1 MFMRVSFFTRL
12 LAILLTLASILLA
25 TTLLWASHT
34 LLKLQQQ
41 DSAYSQLK
49 NSIMV
54 ELADHLESYLVQGNN
69 QYLIKS
75 STLIEQLEAQQLTA
89 LPPELEARLSSQ
101 LISLN
106 TDINGKYR
114 ALGKLSGNET
124 ALLDNALRQMAGSA
138 SSLIN
143 YVQKASRQTSNAL
156 NYYKLASDY
165 YSEVVNLS
173 LSTYQLIN
181 DYQPEVEKSL
191 QQSIKNLNLLAVKIE
206 QLPNLGVMTEVD
218 EFSLFVD
225 EEPED
230 LAAEIKAELVS
241 WPKRYLRDLSS
252 TLSQSKQRD
261 SGTNELREQIS
272 LLSKTVI
279 EAEQILKAQQD
290 TVKRKV
296 FWVFGI
302 AIGGLVIL
310 AFSVYW
316 VQRKQVLQP
325 LRQLRDGFAFLI
337 ESNELKNITVNNP
350 KTEVGE
356 IAEYFNQLIERQRLE
371 GQERANMLNV
381 VSQFMQQ
388 MSEYLHTIGQKSN
401 ASYQQVNHNEEQL
414 FNIQQLGEQVNHI
427 NAQAAENAQSTYEAM
442 QQSVGFAKSMLNASA
457 DTQQR
462 IEQGM
467 HSVQELLSGVQG
479 VSNIITVIRTI
490 AEQTNL
496 LALNA
501 AIESARAGEQGRGFS
516 VVADEVRQ
524 LAMQTQGSLKEIND
538 QLALLSENSQ
548 VVYKQINALTEDAQ
562 LQTAN
567 AQELKAN
574 SEGVA
579 NNAQLANK
587 VAINA
592 MELAKQQSDFL
603 QGFTLSMHDMKSQV
617 SESSELVTDIRSQ
630 LELQMISIKEGLG
643 LDNSND

>member
-1 MFMRVSFFTRL
+1 MRVSFFTRL

-25 TTLLWASHT
+25 ATLLWASHT

-54 ELADHLESYLVQGNN
+54 ELADHLESYLVQGNS
-69 QYLIKS
+69 QYLKQS
-75 STLIEQLEAQQLTA
+75 STLIEQLKAQQLTV
-89 LPPELEARLSSQ
+89 LPPELEIRLAAQ
-101 LISLN
+101 LTSLN

-114 ALGKLSGNET
+114 SLGKLSGNET

-143 YVQKASRQTSNAL
+143 YAQKAPMQTSNAL

-181 DYQPEVEKSL
+181 DYQPEVEKNL
-191 QQSIKNLNLLAVKIE
+191 QQSIKTLNLLAINIE

-218 EFSLFVD
+218 EFALFVD

-272 LLSKTVI
+272 LVSKTVI
-279 EAEQILKAQQD
+279 EAEQTLKAQQD
-290 TVKRKV
+290 NVKRQV

-316 VQRKQVLQP
+316 VQRRQVLQP

-356 IAEYFNQLIERQRLE
+356 IAQYFNQLIERQRLE
-371 GQERANMLNV
+371 AQERANMLNV

-388 MSEYLHTIGQKSN
+388 MSEHLHTIGQKSN
-401 ASYQQVNHNEEQL
+401 ASYQQVNHNEEL
-414 FNIQQLGEQVNHI
+414 LLNIQQLGEQVNHI

-442 QQSVGFAKSMLNASA
+442 QQSVGFAKSMLNASS

-501 AIESARAGEQGRGFS
+501 AIESARAGEQGRGFA

-562 LQTAN
+562 LQTATD
-567 AQELKAN
+567 QELKAN

-579 NNAQLANK
+579 GNAQQANK
-587 VAINA
+587 VAIDA
-592 MELAKQQSDFL
+592 MELAKQQNELL

-617 SESSELVTDIRSQ
+617 SESSELVADIGSQ
-630 LELQMISIKEGLG
+630 LELQMTSIKEGLG
-643 LDNSND
+643 LDNNSD

>member
-1 MFMRVSFFTRL
+1 M
-12 LAILLTLASILLA
+12 
-25 TTLLWASHT
+25 
-34 LLKLQQQ
+34 
-41 DSAYSQLK
+41 
-49 NSIMV
+49 
-54 ELADHLESYLVQGNN
+54 
-69 QYLIKS
+69 
-75 STLIEQLEAQQLTA
+75 IEQLKAQQLTV
-89 LPPELEARLSSQ
+89 LPPELEIRLAAQ
-101 LISLN
+101 LTSLN

-143 YVQKASRQTSNAL
+143 YAQKAPMQTSNAL

-181 DYQPEVEKSL
+181 DYQPEVEKNL
-191 QQSIKNLNLLAVKIE
+191 QQSIKTLNLLAINIE

-218 EFSLFVD
+218 EFALFVD

-272 LLSKTVI
+272 LVSKTVI
-279 EAEQILKAQQD
+279 EAEQTLKAQQD
-290 TVKRKV
+290 NVKRQV

-316 VQRKQVLQP
+316 VQRIQVLQP

-356 IAEYFNQLIERQRLE
+356 IAQYFNQLIERQRLE
-371 GQERANMLNV
+371 AQERANMLNV

-388 MSEYLHTIGQKSN
+388 MSEHLHTIGQKSN
-401 ASYQQVNHNEEQL
+401 ASYQQVNHNEEL
-414 FNIQQLGEQVNHI
+414 LLNIQQLGEQVNHI

-442 QQSVGFAKSMLNASA
+442 QQSVGFAKSMLNASS

-501 AIESARAGEQGRGFS
+501 AIESARAGEQGRGFA

-579 NNAQLANK
+579 GNAQQANK
-587 VAINA
+587 VAIDA
-592 MELAKQQSDFL
+592 MELAKQQNELL

-617 SESSELVTDIRSQ
+617 SESSELVADIGSQ
-630 LELQMISIKEGLG
+630 LELQMTSIKEGLG
-643 LDNSND
+643 LDNNSD

>member
-1 MFMRVSFFTRL
+1 MRVSFFTRL

-25 TTLLWASHT
+25 ATLLWASHT

-54 ELADHLESYLVQGNN
+54 ELADHLESYLVQGNS
-69 QYLIKS
+69 QYLKQS
-75 STLIEQLEAQQLTA
+75 STLIEQLKAQQLTV
-89 LPPELEARLSSQ
+89 LPPELEIRLAAQ
-101 LISLN
+101 LTSLN

-143 YVQKASRQTSNAL
+143 YAQKAPMQTSNAL

-181 DYQPEVEKSL
+181 DYQPEVEKNL
-191 QQSIKNLNLLAVKIE
+191 QQSIKTLNLLAINIE

-218 EFSLFVD
+218 EFALFLD

-272 LLSKTVI
+272 LVSKTVI
-279 EAEQILKAQQD
+279 EAEQTLKAQQD
-290 TVKRKV
+290 NVKRQV

-316 VQRKQVLQP
+316 VQRRQVLQP

-356 IAEYFNQLIERQRLE
+356 IAQYFNQLIERQRLE
-371 GQERANMLNV
+371 AQERANMLNV

-388 MSEYLHTIGQKSN
+388 MSEHLHTIGQKSN
-401 ASYQQVNHNEEQL
+401 ASYQQVNHNEEL
-414 FNIQQLGEQVNHI
+414 LLNIQQLGEQVNHI

-442 QQSVGFAKSMLNASA
+442 QQSVGFAKSMLNASS

-501 AIESARAGEQGRGFS
+501 AIESARAGEQGRGFA

-548 VVYKQINALTEDAQ
+548 EVYKQINALTEDAQ

-579 NNAQLANK
+579 DNAQQANK
-587 VAINA
+587 VAVDA
-592 MELAKQQSDFL
+592 MELAKQQSEL
-603 QGFTLSMHDMKSQV
+603 LHGFTLSMHDMKSQV
-617 SESSELVTDIRSQ
+617 SESSELVADIGSQ

-643 LDNSND
+643 LGNNSD

>member
-1 MFMRVSFFTRL
+1 MRVSFFTRL

-25 TTLLWASHT
+25 ATLLWASHT

-54 ELADHLESYLVQGNN
+54 ELAEHLESYLVQGNS
-69 QYLIKS
+69 QYLKQS
-75 STLIEQLEAQQLTA
+75 STLIEQLKAQQLTV
-89 LPPELEARLSSQ
+89 LPPELEIRLAAQ
-101 LISLN
+101 LTSLN

-143 YVQKASRQTSNAL
+143 YAQKAPMQTSNAL

-181 DYQPEVEKSL
+181 DYQPEVEKNL
-191 QQSIKNLNLLAVKIE
+191 QQSIKTLNLLAINIE

-218 EFSLFVD
+218 EFALFVD

-252 TLSQSKQRD
+252 TLSQTKQRD

-272 LLSKTVI
+272 LVSKTVI
-279 EAEQILKAQQD
+279 EAEQTLKAQQD
-290 TVKRKV
+290 NVKRQV

-316 VQRKQVLQP
+316 VQRRQVLQP

-356 IAEYFNQLIERQRLE
+356 IAQYFNQLIERQRLE
-371 GQERANMLNV
+371 AQERANMLNV

-388 MSEYLHTIGQKSN
+388 MSEHLHTIGQKSN
-401 ASYQQVNHNEEQL
+401 ASYQQVNHNEEL
-414 FNIQQLGEQVNHI
+414 LLNIQQLGEQVNHI
-427 NAQAAENAQSTYEAM
+427 NAQAAKNAQSTYEAM
-442 QQSVGFAKSMLNASA
+442 QQSVGFAKSMLNASSG
-457 DTQQR
+457 TQQR

-501 AIESARAGEQGRGFS
+501 AIESARAGEQGRGFA

-579 NNAQLANK
+579 GNAQQANK
-587 VAINA
+587 VAIDA
-592 MELAKQQSDFL
+592 MELAKQQNELL

-617 SESSELVTDIRSQ
+617 SESSELVADIGSQ
-630 LELQMISIKEGLG
+630 LELQMTSIKEGLG
-643 LDNSND
+643 LDNNSD

>member
-579 NNAQLANK
+579 NNAQQANK

>member
-1 MFMRVSFFTRL
+1 MRVSFFTRL

-25 TTLLWASHT
+25 ATLLWASHT

-54 ELADHLESYLVQGNN
+54 ELADHLESYLVQGNS
-69 QYLIKS
+69 QYLKQS
-75 STLIEQLEAQQLTA
+75 STLIEQLKAQQLTV
-89 LPPELEARLSSQ
+89 LPPELEIRLAAQ
-101 LISLN
+101 LTSLN

-143 YVQKASRQTSNAL
+143 YAQKAPMQTSNAL

-181 DYQPEVEKSL
+181 DYQPEVEKNL
-191 QQSIKNLNLLAVKIE
+191 QQSIKTLNLLAINIE

-218 EFSLFVD
+218 EFALFVD

-272 LLSKTVI
+272 LVSKTVI
-279 EAEQILKAQQD
+279 EAEQTLKAQQD
-290 TVKRKV
+290 NVKRQV

-316 VQRKQVLQP
+316 VQRRQVLQP

-356 IAEYFNQLIERQRLE
+356 IAQYFNQLIERQRLE
-371 GQERANMLNV
+371 AQERANMLNV

-388 MSEYLHTIGQKSN
+388 MSEHLHTIGQKSN
-401 ASYQQVNHNEEQL
+401 ASYQQVNHNEEL
-414 FNIQQLGEQVNHI
+414 LLNIQQLGEQVNHI

-442 QQSVGFAKSMLNASA
+442 QQSVGFAKSMLNASS

-501 AIESARAGEQGRGFS
+501 AIESARAGEQGRGFA

-567 AQELKAN
+567 AQELQAN

-579 NNAQLANK
+579 GNAQQANK
-587 VAINA
+587 VAIDA
-592 MELAKQQSDFL
+592 MELAKQQNELL

-617 SESSELVTDIRSQ
+617 SESSELVADIGSQ
-630 LELQMISIKEGLG
+630 LELQMTSIKEGLG
-643 LDNSND
+643 LDNNSD

>member
-1 MFMRVSFFTRL
+1 MRVSFFTRL

-25 TTLLWASHT
+25 ATLLWASHT

-54 ELADHLESYLVQGNN
+54 ELADHLESYLVQGNS
-69 QYLIKS
+69 QYLKQS
-75 STLIEQLEAQQLTA
+75 STLIEQLKAQQLTV
-89 LPPELEARLSSQ
+89 LPPELEIRLAAQ
-101 LISLN
+101 LTSLN

-143 YVQKASRQTSNAL
+143 YAQKAPMQTSNAL

-165 YSEVVNLS
+165 YSEVLNLS

-181 DYQPEVEKSL
+181 DYQPEVEKNL
-191 QQSIKNLNLLAVKIE
+191 QQSIKTLNLLAINIE

-218 EFSLFVD
+218 EFALFVD

-272 LLSKTVI
+272 LVSKTVI
-279 EAEQILKAQQD
+279 EAEQTLKAQQD
-290 TVKRKV
+290 NVKRQV

-316 VQRKQVLQP
+316 VQRRQVLQP

-356 IAEYFNQLIERQRLE
+356 IAQYFNQLIERQRLE
-371 GQERANMLNV
+371 AQERANMLNV

-388 MSEYLHTIGQKSN
+388 MSEHLHTIGQKSN
-401 ASYQQVNHNEEQL
+401 ASYQQVNHNEEL
-414 FNIQQLGEQVNHI
+414 LLNIQQLGEQVNHI

-442 QQSVGFAKSMLNASA
+442 QQSVGFAKSMLNASSE
-457 DTQQR
+457 TQQR

-501 AIESARAGEQGRGFS
+501 AIESARAGEQGRGFA

-579 NNAQLANK
+579 GNAQQANQ
-587 VAINA
+587 VAIDA
-592 MELAKQQSDFL
+592 MELAKQQNELL

-617 SESSELVTDIRSQ
+617 SESSELVADIGSQ
-630 LELQMISIKEGLG
+630 LELQMTSIKEGLG
-643 LDNSND
+643 LDNNSD

>member
-12 LAILLTLASILLA
+12 LAILLTLASVLLA
-25 TTLLWASHT
+25 ATLLWASHT
-34 LLKLQQQ
+34 LLKIQQQ
-41 DSAYSQLK
+41 DIAYSQLK
-49 NSIMV
+49 NTIMV
-54 ELADHLESYLVQGNN
+54 DLAGLLEDYLARGNS
-69 QYLIKS
+69 QYLTQS
-75 STLIEQLEAQQLTA
+75 SALIEQLKAQQLTV
-89 LPPELEARLSSQ
+89 LPSELEVRLSTQ
-101 LISLN
+101 LFSLN
-106 TDINGKYR
+106 KDINGKYR

-143 YVQKASRQTSNAL
+143 YVQKASTQSSHAL
-156 NYYKLASDY
+156 SYNKLASDY

-173 LSTYQLIN
+173 LSTYQLLN
-181 DYQPEVEKSL
+181 DYQPEIEKNL
-191 QQSIKNLNLLAVKIE
+191 QQSVKNLNLLAAKIA

-218 EFSLFVD
+218 EFALFVD

-230 LAAEIKAELVS
+230 LAADIKAELVS

-252 TLSQSKQRD
+252 TLSQAKQRN
-261 SGTNELREQIS
+261 SGTNELRKQIS
-272 LLSKTVI
+272 VLSKTVI
-279 EAEQILKAQQD
+279 EAEQTLKAQQD
-290 TVKRKV
+290 TVKQQV

-310 AFSVYW
+310 AFGVYW

-356 IAEYFNQLIERQRLE
+356 IAQYFNQLIERQRLE
-371 GQERANMLNV
+371 AQERASMLGV
-381 VSQFMQQ
+381 VSDFMEQ
-388 MSEYLHTIGQKSN
+388 MSEHLEKIGSKS
-401 ASYQQVNHNEEQL
+401 ATSYEQVVKNESL
-414 FNIQQLGEQVNHI
+414 LVNIQHIGEQVNHI

-442 QQSVGFAKSMLNASA
+442 QQSVGFAKNMLNASS

-501 AIESARAGEQGRGFS
+501 AIESARAGEQGRGFA

-548 VVYKQINALTEDAQ
+548 MVYSQINALTEDAQ
-562 LQTAN
+562 LQTEN
-567 AQELKAN
+567 AQELQAN

-579 NNAQLANK
+579 NNAQQANT
-587 VAINA
+587 VAVEA
-592 MELAKQQSDFL
+592 MELAKQQSNFLSDFT
-603 QGFTLSMHDMKSQV
+603 QSMHNMKSQV
-617 SESSELVTDIRSQ
+617 NESSELVSDIRSQ
-630 LELQMISIKEGLG
+630 LELQMATIRKGLG
-643 LDNSND
+643 LDSDAV

>member
-1 MFMRVSFFTRL
+1 MRVSFFTRL

-25 TTLLWASHT
+25 ATLLWASHT

-54 ELADHLESYLVQGNN
+54 ELADHLESYLVQGNS
-69 QYLIKS
+69 QYLKQS
-75 STLIEQLEAQQLTA
+75 STLIEQLKAQQLTV
-89 LPPELEARLSSQ
+89 LPPELEIRLAAQ
-101 LISLN
+101 LTSLN

-143 YVQKASRQTSNAL
+143 YAQKAPMQTSNAL

-165 YSEVVNLS
+165 YSEVLNLS

-181 DYQPEVEKSL
+181 DYQPEVEKNL
-191 QQSIKNLNLLAVKIE
+191 QQSIKTLNLLAINIE

-218 EFSLFVD
+218 EFALFVD

-272 LLSKTVI
+272 LVSKTVI
-279 EAEQILKAQQD
+279 EAEQTLKAQQD
-290 TVKRKV
+290 NVKRQV

-316 VQRKQVLQP
+316 VQRRQVLQP

-356 IAEYFNQLIERQRLE
+356 IAQYFNQLIERQRLE
-371 GQERANMLNV
+371 AQERANMLNV

-388 MSEYLHTIGQKSN
+388 MSEHLHTIGQKSN
-401 ASYQQVNHNEEQL
+401 ASYQQVNHNEEL
-414 FNIQQLGEQVNHI
+414 LLNIQQLGEQVNHI

-442 QQSVGFAKSMLNASA
+442 QQSVGFAKSMLNASS

-501 AIESARAGEQGRGFS
+501 AIESARAGEQGRGFA

-579 NNAQLANK
+579 GNAQQANK
-587 VAINA
+587 VAIDA
-592 MELAKQQSDFL
+592 MELAKQQNELL

-617 SESSELVTDIRSQ
+617 SESSELVADIGSQ

-643 LDNSND
+643 LGNNSD

>member
-1 MFMRVSFFTRL
+1 MRVSFFTRL

-25 TTLLWASHT
+25 ATLLWASHT

-54 ELADHLESYLVQGNN
+54 ELADHLESYLVQGNS
-69 QYLIKS
+69 QYLKQS
-75 STLIEQLEAQQLTA
+75 STLIEQLKAQQLTV
-89 LPPELEARLSSQ
+89 LPPELEIRLAAQ
-101 LISLN
+101 LTSLN

-143 YVQKASRQTSNAL
+143 YAQKAPMQTSNAL

-181 DYQPEVEKSL
+181 DYQPEVEKNL
-191 QQSIKNLNLLAVKIE
+191 QQSIKTLNLLAINIE

-218 EFSLFVD
+218 EFALFVD

-272 LLSKTVI
+272 LVSKTVI
-279 EAEQILKAQQD
+279 EAEQTLKAQQD
-290 TVKRKV
+290 NVKRQV

-316 VQRKQVLQP
+316 VQRRQVLQP

-356 IAEYFNQLIERQRLE
+356 IAQYFNQLIERQRLE
-371 GQERANMLNV
+371 AQERANMLNV

-388 MSEYLHTIGQKSN
+388 MSEHLHTIGQKSN
-401 ASYQQVNHNEEQL
+401 ASYQQVNHNEEL
-414 FNIQQLGEQVNHI
+414 LLNIQQLGEQVNHI

-442 QQSVGFAKSMLNASA
+442 QQSVGFAKSMLNASS

-501 AIESARAGEQGRGFS
+501 AIESARAGEQGRGFA

-579 NNAQLANK
+579 GNAQQANK
-587 VAINA
+587 VAIDA
-592 MELAKQQSDFL
+592 MELAKQQNEL
-603 QGFTLSMHDMKSQV
+603 LHGFTLSMHDMKSQV
-617 SESSELVTDIRSQ
+617 SESSELVADIGSQ
-630 LELQMISIKEGLG
+630 LELQMTSIKEGLG
-643 LDNSND
+643 LDNNSD

>member
-1 MFMRVSFFTRL
+1 M
-12 LAILLTLASILLA
+12 
-25 TTLLWASHT
+25 
-34 LLKLQQQ
+34 
-41 DSAYSQLK
+41 
-49 NSIMV
+49 
-54 ELADHLESYLVQGNN
+54 
-69 QYLIKS
+69 
-75 STLIEQLEAQQLTA
+75 
-89 LPPELEARLSSQ
+89 RLSTQ
-101 LISLN
+101 LFSLN
-106 TDINGKYR
+106 KDINGKYR
-114 ALGKLSGNET
+114 ALGKLSGNDT

-143 YVQKASRQTSNAL
+143 YVQKASTQSSHAL
-156 NYYKLASDY
+156 SYNKLASDY

-173 LSTYQLIN
+173 LSTYQLLN
-181 DYQPEVEKSL
+181 DYQPEIEKSL
-191 QQSIKNLNLLAVKIE
+191 QQSVKNLNLLAAKIA

-218 EFSLFVD
+218 EFALFVD

-230 LAAEIKAELVS
+230 LAADIKAELVS

-252 TLSQSKQRD
+252 TLSQAKQRN

-272 LLSKTVI
+272 VLSKTVI
-279 EAEQILKAQQD
+279 EAEQALKAQQD
-290 TVKRKV
+290 TVKQQV

-310 AFSVYW
+310 AFGVYW

-356 IAEYFNQLIERQRLE
+356 IAQYFNLLIERQRLE
-371 GQERANMLNV
+371 AQERASMLGV
-381 VSQFMQQ
+381 VSDFMEQ
-388 MSEYLHTIGQKSN
+388 MSEHLEKIGSKS
-401 ASYQQVNHNEEQL
+401 ATSYEQVVKNESL
-414 FNIQQLGEQVNHI
+414 LVNIQHIGEQVNHI
-427 NAQAAENAQSTYEAM
+427 NAQAAENAQNTYEAM
-442 QQSVGFAKSMLNASA
+442 QQSVGFAKNMLNASS

-501 AIESARAGEQGRGFS
+501 AIESARAGEQGRGFA

-548 VVYKQINALTEDAQ
+548 MVYSQINALTEDAQ
-562 LQTAN
+562 LQTEN
-567 AQELKAN
+567 AQELQAN

-579 NNAQLANK
+579 NNAQQANT
-587 VAINA
+587 VAVEA
-592 MELAKQQSDFL
+592 MELAKQQSNFLSDFT
-603 QGFTLSMHDMKSQV
+603 QSMHNMKSQV
-617 SESSELVTDIRSQ
+617 NESSELVSDIRSQ
-630 LELQMISIKEGLG
+630 LELQMATIRKGLG
-643 LDNSND
+643 LDSDAV

>member
-1 MFMRVSFFTRL
+1 MRVSFFTRL

-25 TTLLWASHT
+25 ATLLWASHT

-54 ELADHLESYLVQGNN
+54 ELADHLESYLVQGNS
-69 QYLIKS
+69 QYLKQS
-75 STLIEQLEAQQLTA
+75 STLIEQLKAQQLTV
-89 LPPELEARLSSQ
+89 LPPELEIRLAAQ
-101 LISLN
+101 LTSLN

-143 YVQKASRQTSNAL
+143 YAQKAPMQTSNAL

-181 DYQPEVEKSL
+181 DYQPEVEKNL
-191 QQSIKNLNLLAVKIE
+191 QQSIKTLNLLAINIE

-218 EFSLFVD
+218 EFALFVD

-272 LLSKTVI
+272 LVSKTVI
-279 EAEQILKAQQD
+279 EAEQTLKAQQD
-290 TVKRKV
+290 NVKRQV

-316 VQRKQVLQP
+316 VQRRQVLQP

-356 IAEYFNQLIERQRLE
+356 IAQYFNQLIERQRLE
-371 GQERANMLNV
+371 AQERANMLNV

-388 MSEYLHTIGQKSN
+388 MSEHLHSIGQKSN
-401 ASYQQVNHNEEQL
+401 ASYQQVNHNEEL
-414 FNIQQLGEQVNHI
+414 LLNIQQLGEQVNHI

-442 QQSVGFAKSMLNASA
+442 QQSVGFAKSMLNASS

-501 AIESARAGEQGRGFS
+501 AIESARAGEQGRGFA

-579 NNAQLANK
+579 GNAQQANK
-587 VAINA
+587 VAIDA
-592 MELAKQQSDFL
+592 MELAKQQNELL

-617 SESSELVTDIRSQ
+617 SESSQLVADIGLQ
-630 LELQMISIKEGLG
+630 LELQMTSIKEGLG
-643 LDNSND
+643 LDNNSD

>member
-1 MFMRVSFFTRL
+1 MRVSFFTRL

-25 TTLLWASHT
+25 ATLLWASHT

-54 ELADHLESYLVQGNN
+54 ELADHLESYLVQGNS
-69 QYLIKS
+69 QYLKQS
-75 STLIEQLEAQQLTA
+75 STLIEQLKAQQLTV
-89 LPPELEARLSSQ
+89 LPPELEIRLAAQ
-101 LISLN
+101 LTSLN

-143 YVQKASRQTSNAL
+143 YAQKAPMQTSNAL

-181 DYQPEVEKSL
+181 DYQPEVEKNL
-191 QQSIKNLNLLAVKIE
+191 QQSIKTLNLLAINIE

-218 EFSLFVD
+218 EFALFVD

-272 LLSKTVI
+272 LVSKTVI
-279 EAEQILKAQQD
+279 EAEQTLKAQQD
-290 TVKRKV
+290 NVKRQV

-316 VQRKQVLQP
+316 VQRRQVLQP

-356 IAEYFNQLIERQRLE
+356 IAQYFNQLIERQRLE
-371 GQERANMLNV
+371 AQERANMLNV

-388 MSEYLHTIGQKSN
+388 MSEHLHTIGQKSN
-401 ASYQQVNHNEEQL
+401 ASYQQVNHNEEL
-414 FNIQQLGEQVNHI
+414 LLNIQQLGEQVNHI

-442 QQSVGFAKSMLNASA
+442 QQSVGFAKSMLNASS

-501 AIESARAGEQGRGFS
+501 AIESARAGEQGRGFA

-579 NNAQLANK
+579 GNAQQANK
-587 VAINA
+587 VAIDA
-592 MELAKQQSDFL
+592 MELAKQQNELL

-617 SESSELVTDIRSQ
+617 SESSELVTDIGSQ
-630 LELQMISIKEGLG
+630 LELQMTSIKEGLG
-643 LDNSND
+643 LDNNSD

>member
-1 MFMRVSFFTRL
+1 MRVSFFTRL

-54 ELADHLESYLVQGNN
+54 ELADHLESYLVQGNS

-124 ALLDNALRQMAGSA
+124 ALLDNALRQMAGSV

-143 YVQKASRQTSNAL
+143 YAQKASRQTSNAL

-181 DYQPEVEKSL
+181 DYQPEVEKNL
-191 QQSIKNLNLLAVKIE
+191 QQSIKNLNLLAVNIE

-279 EAEQILKAQQD
+279 EAEQTLKAQQD

-310 AFSVYW
+310 AFGVYW

-350 KTEVGE
+350 KTELGE

-371 GQERANMLNV
+371 AQEKANMLNV

-388 MSEYLHTIGQKSN
+388 MSEHLHTIGQKSN
-401 ASYQQVNHNEEQL
+401 ASYLQVNHNEEL
-414 FNIQQLGEQVNHI
+414 LLNIQQLGEQVNHI
-427 NAQAAENAQSTYEAM
+427 NALAAENAQSTYEAM
-442 QQSVGFAKSMLNASA
+442 QQSVGFAKNMLNASS

-501 AIESARAGEQGRGFS
+501 AIESARAGEQGRGFA

-548 VVYKQINALTEDAQ
+548 EVYKQINALTEDAQ

-579 NNAQLANK
+579 DNAQQANK
-587 VAINA
+587 VAVDA
-592 MELAKQQSDFL
+592 MELAKQQNDFL

-617 SESSELVTDIRSQ
+617 SGSSELVADIGSQ

>member
-1 MFMRVSFFTRL
+1 
-12 LAILLTLASILLA
+12 
-25 TTLLWASHT
+25 
-34 LLKLQQQ
+34 
-41 DSAYSQLK
+41 
-49 NSIMV
+49 
-54 ELADHLESYLVQGNN
+54 
-69 QYLIKS
+69 
-75 STLIEQLEAQQLTA
+75 
-89 LPPELEARLSSQ
+89 
-101 LISLN
+101 
-106 TDINGKYR
+106 
-114 ALGKLSGNET
+114 
-124 ALLDNALRQMAGSA
+124 
-138 SSLIN
+138 
-143 YVQKASRQTSNAL
+143 
-156 NYYKLASDY
+156 
-165 YSEVVNLS
+165 
-173 LSTYQLIN
+173 
-181 DYQPEVEKSL
+181 
-191 QQSIKNLNLLAVKIE
+191 
-206 QLPNLGVMTEVD
+206 MTEVD
-218 EFSLFVD
+218 EFTLFVD

-252 TLSQSKQRD
+252 TLSQAKQRRL
-261 SGTNELREQIS
+261 GTNELRKQIS

-279 EAEQILKAQQD
+279 EAEQTLKAQQD
-290 TVKRKV
+290 TVKQQV

-310 AFSVYW
+310 AFGVYW
-316 VQRKQVLQP
+316 GQRKQVLQP

-350 KTEVGE
+350 QTEVGE
-356 IAEYFNQLIERQRLE
+356 IAQYFNQLIERQRLE
-371 GQERANMLNV
+371 AQEKANMLNV

-388 MSEYLHTIGQKSN
+388 MSEHLHTIGQKSN
-401 ASYQQVNHNEEQL
+401 ASYQQVNHNEEL
-414 FNIQQLGEQVNHI
+414 LLNIQQLGEQVNHI
-427 NAQAAENAQSTYEAM
+427 NAVAAENAQSTYEAM
-442 QQSVGFAKSMLNASA
+442 QQSVGFAKNMLNASS

-501 AIESARAGEQGRGFS
+501 AIESARAGEQGRGFA

-548 VVYKQINALTEDAQ
+548 EVYKQINALTEDAQ

-579 NNAQLANK
+579 GNAQQANK
-587 VAINA
+587 VAIDA
-592 MELAKQQSDFL
+592 MELAKQQNELL

-617 SESSELVTDIRSQ
+617 SESSELVADIGSQ
-630 LELQMISIKEGLG
+630 LELQMICIKEGLG
-643 LDNSND
+643 LSNNSD

>member
-54 ELADHLESYLVQGNN
+54 ELADHLESYLVQGNS

-124 ALLDNALRQMAGSA
+124 ALLDNALRQMAGSV

-143 YVQKASRQTSNAL
+143 YAQKASRQTSNAL

-181 DYQPEVEKSL
+181 DYQPEVEKNL
-191 QQSIKNLNLLAVKIE
+191 QQSIKNLNLLAVNIE

-279 EAEQILKAQQD
+279 EAEQTLKAQQD

-310 AFSVYW
+310 AFGVYW

-350 KTEVGE
+350 KTELGE

-371 GQERANMLNV
+371 AQEKANMLNV

-388 MSEYLHTIGQKSN
+388 MSEHLHTIGQKSN
-401 ASYQQVNHNEEQL
+401 ASYLQVNHNEEL
-414 FNIQQLGEQVNHI
+414 LLNIQQLGEQVNHI
-427 NAQAAENAQSTYEAM
+427 NALAAENAQSTYEAM
-442 QQSVGFAKSMLNASA
+442 QQSVGFAKNMLNASS

-501 AIESARAGEQGRGFS
+501 AIESARAGEQGRGFA

-548 VVYKQINALTEDAQ
+548 EVYKQINALTEDAQ

-579 NNAQLANK
+579 DNAQQANK
-587 VAINA
+587 VAVDA
-592 MELAKQQSDFL
+592 MELAKQQNDFL

-617 SESSELVTDIRSQ
+617 SGSSELVADIGSQ

>member
-1 MFMRVSFFTRL
+1 MRVSFFTRL

-25 TTLLWASHT
+25 ATLLWASHT

-54 ELADHLESYLVQGNN
+54 ELADHLESYLVQGNS
-69 QYLIKS
+69 QYLKQS
-75 STLIEQLEAQQLTA
+75 STLIEQLKAQQLTV
-89 LPPELEARLSSQ
+89 LPPELEIRLAAQ
-101 LISLN
+101 LTSLN

-143 YVQKASRQTSNAL
+143 YAQKAPMQTSNAL

-181 DYQPEVEKSL
+181 DYQPEVEKNL
-191 QQSIKNLNLLAVKIE
+191 QQSIKTLNLLAINIE

-218 EFSLFVD
+218 EFALFVD

-272 LLSKTVI
+272 LVSKTVI
-279 EAEQILKAQQD
+279 EAEQTLKAQQD
-290 TVKRKV
+290 NVKRQV

-310 AFSVYW
+310 AFGIYW

-350 KTEVGE
+350 KT
-356 IAEYFNQLIERQRLE
+356 
-371 GQERANMLNV
+371 V
-381 VSQFMQQ
+381 V
-388 MSEYLHTIGQKSN
+388 K
-401 ASYQQVNHNEEQL
+401 NESL
-414 FNIQQLGEQVNHI
+414 LVNIQHIGEQVNHI
-427 NAQAAENAQSTYEAM
+427 NAQAAENAQNTYEAM
-442 QQSVGFAKSMLNASA
+442 QQSVGFAKNMLNASS

-462 IEQGM
+462 IEQSM

-501 AIESARAGEQGRGFS
+501 AIESARAGEQGRGFA
-516 VVADEVRQ
+516 VVTDEVRQ

-548 VVYKQINALTEDAQ
+548 MVYSQINALTEDAQ
-562 LQTAN
+562 LQTEN
-567 AQELKAN
+567 AQELQAN

-579 NNAQLANK
+579 NNAQQTNT
-587 VAINA
+587 VAVEAI
-592 MELAKQQSDFL
+592 ELAKQQSNFLSDFT
-603 QGFTLSMHDMKSQV
+603 QSMHNKKSQV
-617 SESSELVTDIRSQ
+617 NELSELVSDIRSQ
-630 LELQMISIKEGLG
+630 LALQMATIKKGLG
-643 LDNSND
+643 LESDAV

>member
-1 MFMRVSFFTRL
+1 MRVSFFTRL

-25 TTLLWASHT
+25 ATLLWASHT

-41 DSAYSQLK
+41 DSAYSQFK

-54 ELADHLESYLVQGNN
+54 ELADHLESYLVQGNS
-69 QYLIKS
+69 QYLKQS
-75 STLIEQLEAQQLTA
+75 STLIEQLKAQQLTV
-89 LPPELEARLSSQ
+89 LPPELEIRLAAQ
-101 LISLN
+101 LTSLN

-143 YVQKASRQTSNAL
+143 YAQKAPMQTSNAL

-181 DYQPEVEKSL
+181 DYQPEVEKNL
-191 QQSIKNLNLLAVKIE
+191 QQSIKTLNLLAINIE

-218 EFSLFVD
+218 EFALFVD

-272 LLSKTVI
+272 LVSKTVI
-279 EAEQILKAQQD
+279 EAEQTLKAQQD
-290 TVKRKV
+290 NVKRQV

-316 VQRKQVLQP
+316 VQRRQVLQP

-356 IAEYFNQLIERQRLE
+356 IAQYFNQLIERQRLE
-371 GQERANMLNV
+371 AQERANMLNV

-388 MSEYLHTIGQKSN
+388 MSEHLHTIGQKSN
-401 ASYQQVNHNEEQL
+401 ASYQQVNHNEEL
-414 FNIQQLGEQVNHI
+414 LLNIQQLGEQVNHI

-442 QQSVGFAKSMLNASA
+442 QQSVGFAKSMLNASS

-501 AIESARAGEQGRGFS
+501 AIESARAGEQGRGFA

-524 LAMQTQGSLKEIND
+524 LSIQTQGSLKEIND

-548 VVYKQINALTEDAQ
+548 MVYSQINALTEDAQ
-562 LQTAN
+562 LQTEN
-567 AQELKAN
+567 AQELQAN

-579 NNAQLANK
+579 NNAQQANT
-587 VAINA
+587 VAVEA
-592 MELAKQQSDFL
+592 MELAKQQSNFLSDFT
-603 QGFTLSMHDMKSQV
+603 QSMHNMKSQV
-617 SESSELVTDIRSQ
+617 NESSELVSDIRSQ
-630 LELQMISIKEGLG
+630 LELQMATIRKGLG
-643 LDNSND
+643 LDSDAV

>member
-1 MFMRVSFFTRL
+1 MRVSFFTRL

-25 TTLLWASHT
+25 ATLLWASHT

-54 ELADHLESYLVQGNN
+54 ELADHLESYLVQGNS
-69 QYLIKS
+69 QYLKQS
-75 STLIEQLEAQQLTA
+75 STLIEQLKAQQLTV
-89 LPPELEARLSSQ
+89 LPPELEIRLAAQ
-101 LISLN
+101 LTSLN

-143 YVQKASRQTSNAL
+143 YAQKAPMQTSNAL

-165 YSEVVNLS
+165 YSEVLNLS

-181 DYQPEVEKSL
+181 DYQPEVEKNL
-191 QQSIKNLNLLAVKIE
+191 QQSIKTLNLLAINIE

-218 EFSLFVD
+218 EFALFVD

-272 LLSKTVI
+272 LVSKTVI
-279 EAEQILKAQQD
+279 EAEQTLKAQQD
-290 TVKRKV
+290 NVKRQV

-316 VQRKQVLQP
+316 VQRRQVLQP

-356 IAEYFNQLIERQRLE
+356 IAQYFNQLIERQRLE
-371 GQERANMLNV
+371 AQERANMLNV

-388 MSEYLHTIGQKSN
+388 MSEHLHTIGQKSN
-401 ASYQQVNHNEEQL
+401 ASYQQVNHNEEL
-414 FNIQQLGEQVNHI
+414 LLNIQQLGEQVNHI

-442 QQSVGFAKSMLNASA
+442 QQSVGFAKSMLNASS

-501 AIESARAGEQGRGFS
+501 AIESARAGEQGRGFA

-579 NNAQLANK
+579 GNAQQANK
-587 VAINA
+587 VAIDA
-592 MELAKQQSDFL
+592 MELAKQQNELL

-617 SESSELVTDIRSQ
+617 SESSELVADIGSQ
-630 LELQMISIKEGLG
+630 LELQMTSIKEGLG
-643 LDNSND
+643 LDNNSD

>member
-1 MFMRVSFFTRL
+1 MRVSFFTRL

-25 TTLLWASHT
+25 ATLLWASHT

-54 ELADHLESYLVQGNN
+54 ELADHLESYLVQGNS
-69 QYLIKS
+69 QYLKQS
-75 STLIEQLEAQQLTA
+75 STLIEQLKAQQLTV
-89 LPPELEARLSSQ
+89 LPPELEIRLAAQ
-101 LISLN
+101 LTSLN

-143 YVQKASRQTSNAL
+143 YAQKAPMQTSNAL

-181 DYQPEVEKSL
+181 DYQPEVEKNL
-191 QQSIKNLNLLAVKIE
+191 QQSIKTLNLLAINIE

-218 EFSLFVD
+218 EFALFVD

-272 LLSKTVI
+272 LVSKTVI
-279 EAEQILKAQQD
+279 EAEQTLKAQQD
-290 TVKRKV
+290 NVKRQV

-316 VQRKQVLQP
+316 VQRRQVLQP

-356 IAEYFNQLIERQRLE
+356 IAQYFNQLIERQRLE
-371 GQERANMLNV
+371 AQERANMLNV

-388 MSEYLHTIGQKSN
+388 MSEHLHSIGQKSN
-401 ASYQQVNHNEEQL
+401 ASYQQVNHNEEL
-414 FNIQQLGEQVNHI
+414 LLNIQQLGEQVNHI

-442 QQSVGFAKSMLNASA
+442 QQSVGFAKSMLNASS

-501 AIESARAGEQGRGFS
+501 AIESARAGEQGRGFA

-579 NNAQLANK
+579 GNAQQANK
-587 VAINA
+587 VAIDA
-592 MELAKQQSDFL
+592 MELAKQQNELL

-617 SESSELVTDIRSQ
+617 SESSELVADIGSQ
-630 LELQMISIKEGLG
+630 LELQMTSIKEGLG
-643 LDNSND
+643 LDNNSD

>member
-1 MFMRVSFFTRL
+1 MRVSFFTRL

-25 TTLLWASHT
+25 ATLLWASHT

-54 ELADHLESYLVQGNN
+54 ELADHLESYLVQGNS

-75 STLIEQLEAQQLTA
+75 STLIEQLKAQQLTA
-89 LPPELEARLSSQ
+89 LPPELEARLSAQ

-143 YVQKASRQTSNAL
+143 YAQKASTQTSNAL
-156 NYYKLASDY
+156 SYNKLASDY

-181 DYQPEVEKSL
+181 DYQSEVEKSL

-218 EFSLFVD
+218 EFTLFVD

-252 TLSQSKQRD
+252 TLSQAKQRRL
-261 SGTNELREQIS
+261 GTNELRKQIS

-279 EAEQILKAQQD
+279 EAEQTLKAQQD
-290 TVKRKV
+290 TVKQQV

-310 AFSVYW
+310 AFGVYW
-316 VQRKQVLQP
+316 GQRKQVLQP

-350 KTEVGE
+350 QTEVGE
-356 IAEYFNQLIERQRLE
+356 IAQYFNKLIERQRLE
-371 GQERANMLNV
+371 AQEKANMLNV

-388 MSEYLHTIGQKSN
+388 MSEHLHTIGQKSN
-401 ASYQQVNHNEEQL
+401 ASYQQVNHNEEL
-414 FNIQQLGEQVNHI
+414 LLNIQQLGEQVNHI
-427 NAQAAENAQSTYEAM
+427 NAVAAENAQSTYEAM
-442 QQSVGFAKSMLNASA
+442 QQSVGFAKNMLNASS

-501 AIESARAGEQGRGFS
+501 AIESARAGEQGRGFA

-548 VVYKQINALTEDAQ
+548 EVYKQINALTEDAQ

-579 NNAQLANK
+579 DNAQQANK
-587 VAINA
+587 VAVDA
-592 MELAKQQSDFL
+592 MELAKQQSEL
-603 QGFTLSMHDMKSQV
+603 LHGFTLSMHDMKSQV
-617 SESSELVTDIRSQ
+617 SESSELVADIGSQ

-643 LDNSND
+643 LGNNSD

>member
-12 LAILLTLASILLA
+12 LAILLTLASVLLA
-25 TTLLWASHT
+25 ATLLWASHT
-34 LLKLQQQ
+34 LLKIQQQ
-41 DSAYSQLK
+41 DIAYSQLK
-49 NSIMV
+49 NTIMV
-54 ELADHLESYLVQGNN
+54 DLAGLLEDYLARGNS
-69 QYLIKS
+69 QYLTQS
-75 STLIEQLEAQQLTA
+75 SALIEQLKAQQLTV
-89 LPPELEARLSSQ
+89 LPSELEVRLSTQ
-101 LISLN
+101 LFSLN
-106 TDINGKYR
+106 KDINGKYR

-143 YVQKASRQTSNAL
+143 YVQKASTQSSHAL
-156 NYYKLASDY
+156 SYNKLASDY

-173 LSTYQLIN
+173 LSTYQLLN
-181 DYQPEVEKSL
+181 DYQPEIEKSL
-191 QQSIKNLNLLAVKIE
+191 QQSVKNLNLLAAKIA

-218 EFSLFVD
+218 EFALFVD

-230 LAAEIKAELVS
+230 LAADIKAELVS

-252 TLSQSKQRD
+252 TLSQAKQRN
-261 SGTNELREQIS
+261 SGTNELRKQIS
-272 LLSKTVI
+272 VLSKTVI
-279 EAEQILKAQQD
+279 EAEQTLKAQQD
-290 TVKRKV
+290 TVKQQV

-310 AFSVYW
+310 AFGVYW

-356 IAEYFNQLIERQRLE
+356 IAQYFNQLIERQRLE
-371 GQERANMLNV
+371 AQERASMLGV
-381 VSQFMQQ
+381 VSDFMEQ
-388 MSEYLHTIGQKSN
+388 MSEHLEKIGSKS
-401 ASYQQVNHNEEQL
+401 ATSYEQVVKNESL
-414 FNIQQLGEQVNHI
+414 LVNIQHIGEQVNHI

-442 QQSVGFAKSMLNASA
+442 QQSVGFAKNMLNASS

-501 AIESARAGEQGRGFS
+501 AIESARAGEQGRGFA

-548 VVYKQINALTEDAQ
+548 MVYSQINALTEDAQ
-562 LQTAN
+562 LQTEN
-567 AQELKAN
+567 AQELQAN

-579 NNAQLANK
+579 NNAQQANT
-587 VAINA
+587 VAVEA
-592 MELAKQQSDFL
+592 MELAKQQSNFLSDFT
-603 QGFTLSMHDMKSQV
+603 QSMHNMKSQV
-617 SESSELVTDIRSQ
+617 NESSELVSDIRSQ
-630 LELQMISIKEGLG
+630 LELQMATIRKGLG
-643 LDNSND
+643 LDSDAV

>member
-1 MFMRVSFFTRL
+1 MRVSFFTRL

-25 TTLLWASHT
+25 ATLLWASHT

-54 ELADHLESYLVQGNN
+54 ELADHLESYLVQGNS
-69 QYLIKS
+69 QYLKQS
-75 STLIEQLEAQQLTA
+75 STLIEQLKAQQLTV
-89 LPPELEARLSSQ
+89 LPPELEIRLAAQ
-101 LISLN
+101 LTSLN

-143 YVQKASRQTSNAL
+143 YAQKAPMQTSNAL

-165 YSEVVNLS
+165 YSEVLNLS

-181 DYQPEVEKSL
+181 DYQPEVEKNL
-191 QQSIKNLNLLAVKIE
+191 QQSIKTLNLLAVKIE

-218 EFSLFVD
+218 EFALFVD

-252 TLSQSKQRD
+252 TLSQSKLRR

-272 LLSKTVI
+272 LLSNTVI
-279 EAEQILKAQQD
+279 EAEQTLKAQQD
-290 TVKRKV
+290 TVKQQV

-310 AFSVYW
+310 AFGVYW

-356 IAEYFNQLIERQRLE
+356 IAQYFNQLIERQRLE
-371 GQERANMLNV
+371 AQERADMLSV
-381 VSQFMQQ
+381 VSDFMQQ
-388 MSEYLHTIGQKSN
+388 MSEHLHTIGQKSN
-401 ASYQQVNHNEEQL
+401 ASYQQVNHNEEL
-414 FNIQQLGEQVNHI
+414 LLNIQQLGEQVNHI

-442 QQSVGFAKSMLNASA
+442 QQSVGFAKSMLNASS

-501 AIESARAGEQGRGFS
+501 AIESARAGEQGRGFA

-548 VVYKQINALTEDAQ
+548 EVYKQINALTEDAQ

-579 NNAQLANK
+579 DNAQQANK
-587 VAINA
+587 VAIDA
-592 MELAKQQSDFL
+592 MELAKQQSNFL
-603 QGFTLSMHDMKSQV
+603 SDFTLSMHDMKSQV
-617 SESSELVTDIRSQ
+617 SESSELVADIDSQ
-630 LELQMISIKEGLG
+630 LELQMTSIKEGLG
-643 LDNSND
+643 LDNNSD

>member
-1 MFMRVSFFTRL
+1 MRVSFFTRL
-12 LAILLTLASILLA
+12 LAILLTLASVLLA
-25 TTLLWASHT
+25 ATLLWASHT
-34 LLKLQQQ
+34 LLKIQEQ
-41 DSAYSQLK
+41 DIAYSQLK
-49 NSIMV
+49 NTIMV
-54 ELADHLESYLVQGNN
+54 DLAGLLEDYLARGNS
-69 QYLIKS
+69 QYLTQS
-75 STLIEQLEAQQLTA
+75 SALIEQLKAQQLTV
-89 LPPELEARLSSQ
+89 LPSELEVRLSTQ
-101 LISLN
+101 LFSLN
-106 TDINGKYR
+106 KDINGKYR

-143 YVQKASRQTSNAL
+143 YVQKASTQSSHAL
-156 NYYKLASDY
+156 SYNKLASDY

-173 LSTYQLIN
+173 LSTYQLLN
-181 DYQPEVEKSL
+181 DYQPEIEKSL
-191 QQSIKNLNLLAVKIE
+191 QQSVKNLNLLAAKIA

-218 EFSLFVD
+218 EFALFVD

-230 LAAEIKAELVS
+230 LAADIKAELVS

-252 TLSQSKQRD
+252 TLSQAKQRN
-261 SGTNELREQIS
+261 SGTNELRKQIS

-279 EAEQILKAQQD
+279 EAEQTLKAQQD
-290 TVKRKV
+290 TVKQQV

-310 AFSVYW
+310 AFGVYW
-316 VQRKQVLQP
+316 GQRKQVLQP

-356 IAEYFNQLIERQRLE
+356 IAQYFNLLIERQRLE
-371 GQERANMLNV
+371 AQERASMLGV
-381 VSQFMQQ
+381 VSDFMEQ
-388 MSEYLHTIGQKSN
+388 MSEHLEKIGTKS
-401 ASYQQVNHNEEQL
+401 ATSYEQVVKNESL
-414 FNIQQLGEQVNHI
+414 LVNIQHIGEQVNHI

-442 QQSVGFAKSMLNASA
+442 QQSVGFAKNMLNASS

-501 AIESARAGEQGRGFS
+501 AIESARAGEQGRGFA

-548 VVYKQINALTEDAQ
+548 MVYSQINALTEDAQ
-562 LQTAN
+562 LQTEN
-567 AQELKAN
+567 AQELQAN

-579 NNAQLANK
+579 NNAQQANT
-587 VAINA
+587 VAVEA
-592 MELAKQQSDFL
+592 MELAKQQSNFLSDFT
-603 QGFTLSMHDMKSQV
+603 QSMHNMKSQV
-617 SESSELVTDIRSQ
+617 NESSELVSDIRSQ
-630 LELQMISIKEGLG
+630 LELQMATIRKGLG
-643 LDNSND
+643 LDSDAV

>member
-1 MFMRVSFFTRL
+1 MRVSFFTRL

-25 TTLLWASHT
+25 ATLLWASHT

-54 ELADHLESYLVQGNN
+54 ELADHLESYLVQGNS
-69 QYLIKS
+69 QYLKQS
-75 STLIEQLEAQQLTA
+75 STLIEQLKAQQLTV
-89 LPPELEARLSSQ
+89 LPPELEIRLAAQ
-101 LISLN
+101 LTSLN

-143 YVQKASRQTSNAL
+143 YAQKAPMQTSNAL

-181 DYQPEVEKSL
+181 DYQPEVEKNL
-191 QQSIKNLNLLAVKIE
+191 QQSIKTLNLLAINIE

-218 EFSLFVD
+218 EFALFVD

-230 LAAEIKAELVS
+230 LAADIKAELVS

-252 TLSQSKQRD
+252 TLSQAKQRN

-272 LLSKTVI
+272 VLSKTVI
-279 EAEQILKAQQD
+279 EAEQTLKAQQD
-290 TVKRKV
+290 NVKRQV

-316 VQRKQVLQP
+316 VQRRQVLQP

-356 IAEYFNQLIERQRLE
+356 IAQYFNQLIERQRLE
-371 GQERANMLNV
+371 AQERANMLNV

-388 MSEYLHTIGQKSN
+388 MSEHLHTIGQKSN
-401 ASYQQVNHNEEQL
+401 ASYQQVNHNEEL
-414 FNIQQLGEQVNHI
+414 LLNIQQLGEQVNHI

-442 QQSVGFAKSMLNASA
+442 QQSVGFAKSMLNASSE
-457 DTQQR
+457 TQQR

-479 VSNIITVIRTI
+479 VSNIITVIRAI

-501 AIESARAGEQGRGFS
+501 AIESARAGEQGRGFA

-579 NNAQLANK
+579 GNAQQANK
-587 VAINA
+587 VAIDA
-592 MELAKQQSDFL
+592 MELAKQQNELL

-617 SESSELVTDIRSQ
+617 SESSELVADIGSQ
-630 LELQMISIKEGLG
+630 LELQMTSIKEGLG
-643 LDNSND
+643 LDNNSD

>member
-1 MFMRVSFFTRL
+1 M
-12 LAILLTLASILLA
+12 
-25 TTLLWASHT
+25 
-34 LLKLQQQ
+34 
-41 DSAYSQLK
+41 
-49 NSIMV
+49 
-54 ELADHLESYLVQGNN
+54 
-69 QYLIKS
+69 
-75 STLIEQLEAQQLTA
+75 
-89 LPPELEARLSSQ
+89 LPPELEIRLAAQ
-101 LISLN
+101 LTSLN

-114 ALGKLSGNET
+114 VLGKLSGNET

-143 YVQKASRQTSNAL
+143 YAQKAPMQTSNAL

-165 YSEVVNLS
+165 YSEVLNLS

-181 DYQPEVEKSL
+181 DYQPEVEKNL
-191 QQSIKNLNLLAVKIE
+191 QQSIKTLNLLAINIE

-218 EFSLFVD
+218 EFALFVD

-230 LAAEIKAELVS
+230 LAADIKAELVS
-241 WPKRYLRDLSS
+241 WPKRYLRDLSN
-252 TLSQSKQRD
+252 TLSQAKQRN
-261 SGTNELREQIS
+261 SGTNELHEQIS
-272 LLSKTVI
+272 VLSKTVI
-279 EAEQILKAQQD
+279 EAEQTLKAQQD
-290 TVKRKV
+290 TVKQQV

-310 AFSVYW
+310 AFGVYW

-356 IAEYFNQLIERQRLE
+356 IAQYFNLLIERQRLE
-371 GQERANMLNV
+371 AQERASMLGV
-381 VSQFMQQ
+381 VSDFMEQ
-388 MSEYLHTIGQKSN
+388 MSEHLEKIGTKS
-401 ASYQQVNHNEEQL
+401 ATSYEQVVKNESL
-414 FNIQQLGEQVNHI
+414 LVNIQHIGEQVNHI

-442 QQSVGFAKSMLNASA
+442 QQSVGFAKNMLNASS

-467 HSVQELLSGVQG
+467 HSVQELLSGVQR

-501 AIESARAGEQGRGFS
+501 AIESARAGEQGRGFA

-567 AQELKAN
+567 AQELQAN

-579 NNAQLANK
+579 GNAQQANK
-587 VAINA
+587 VAIDA
-592 MELAKQQSDFL
+592 MELAIQQNELL

-617 SESSELVTDIRSQ
+617 SESSELVADIGSQ
-630 LELQMISIKEGLG
+630 LELQMTPIKEGLG
-643 LDNSND
+643 LDNNSD

>member
-1 MFMRVSFFTRL
+1 MRVSFFTRL
-12 LAILLTLASILLA
+12 LAILLTLASVLLA
-25 TTLLWASHT
+25 ATLLWASHT
-34 LLKLQQQ
+34 LLKIQQQ
-41 DSAYSQLK
+41 DIAYSQLK
-49 NSIMV
+49 NTIMV
-54 ELADHLESYLVQGNN
+54 DLAGLLEDYLARGNS
-69 QYLIKS
+69 QYLTQS
-75 STLIEQLEAQQLTA
+75 SALIEQLKAQQLTV
-89 LPPELEARLSSQ
+89 LPSELEVRLSTQ
-101 LISLN
+101 LFSLN
-106 TDINGKYR
+106 KDINGKYR

-143 YVQKASRQTSNAL
+143 YVQKASTQSSHAL
-156 NYYKLASDY
+156 SYNKLASDY

-173 LSTYQLIN
+173 LSTYQLLN
-181 DYQPEVEKSL
+181 DYQPEIEKNL
-191 QQSIKNLNLLAVKIE
+191 QQSVKNLNLLAAKIA

-218 EFSLFVD
+218 EFALFVD
-225 EEPED
+225 EKPED
-230 LAAEIKAELVS
+230 LAADIKAELVS

-252 TLSQSKQRD
+252 TLSQAKQRN

-272 LLSKTVI
+272 VLSKTVI
-279 EAEQILKAQQD
+279 EAEQTLKAQQD
-290 TVKRKV
+290 TVKQQV

-310 AFSVYW
+310 AFGVYW

-356 IAEYFNQLIERQRLE
+356 IAQYFNLLIERQRLE
-371 GQERANMLNV
+371 AQERASMLGV
-381 VSQFMQQ
+381 VSDFMEQ
-388 MSEYLHTIGQKSN
+388 MSEHLEKIGSKS
-401 ASYQQVNHNEEQL
+401 ATSYEQVVKNESL
-414 FNIQQLGEQVNHI
+414 LVNIQHIGEQVNHI

-442 QQSVGFAKSMLNASA
+442 QQSVGFAKNMLNASS

-501 AIESARAGEQGRGFS
+501 AIESARAGEQGRGFA

-548 VVYKQINALTEDAQ
+548 MVYSQINALTEDAQ
-562 LQTAN
+562 LQTEN
-567 AQELKAN
+567 AQELQAN

-579 NNAQLANK
+579 NNAQQANT
-587 VAINA
+587 VAVEA
-592 MELAKQQSDFL
+592 MELAKQQSNFLSDFT
-603 QGFTLSMHDMKSQV
+603 QSMHNMKSQV
-617 SESSELVTDIRSQ
+617 NESSELVSDIRSQ
-630 LELQMISIKEGLG
+630 LELQMATIKKGLG
-643 LDNSND
+643 LDSDAV

>member
-12 LAILLTLASILLA
+12 LAILLTLASALLA
-25 TTLLWASHT
+25 ATLLWASHT
-34 LLKLQQQ
+34 LLKIQQQ
-41 DSAYSQLK
+41 DIAYSQLK
-49 NSIMV
+49 NTIMV
-54 ELADHLESYLVQGNN
+54 DLAGLLEDYLARGNS
-69 QYLIKS
+69 QYLTQS
-75 STLIEQLEAQQLTA
+75 SALIEQLKAQQLTV
-89 LPPELEARLSSQ
+89 LPSELEVRLSTQ
-101 LISLN
+101 LFSLN
-106 TDINGKYR
+106 KDINGKYR

-124 ALLDNALRQMAGSA
+124 ALLDNALRQMTGSA

-143 YVQKASRQTSNAL
+143 YVQKASTQSSHAL
-156 NYYKLASDY
+156 SYNKLASDY

-173 LSTYQLIN
+173 LSTYQLLN
-181 DYQPEVEKSL
+181 DYQPEIEKSL
-191 QQSIKNLNLLAVKIE
+191 QQSVKNLNLLAAKIA

-218 EFSLFVD
+218 EFALFVD

-230 LAAEIKAELVS
+230 LAADIKAELVS

-252 TLSQSKQRD
+252 TLSQAKRRN

-272 LLSKTVI
+272 VLSKTVI
-279 EAEQILKAQQD
+279 EAEQTLKAQQD
-290 TVKRKV
+290 TVKQQV

-310 AFSVYW
+310 AFGVYW

-356 IAEYFNQLIERQRLE
+356 IAQYFNLLIERQRLE
-371 GQERANMLNV
+371 AQERASMLGV
-381 VSQFMQQ
+381 VSDFMEQ
-388 MSEYLHTIGQKSN
+388 MSEHLEKIGTKS
-401 ASYQQVNHNEEQL
+401 ATSYEQVVKNESL
-414 FNIQQLGEQVNHI
+414 LVNIQHIGEQVNHI

-442 QQSVGFAKSMLNASA
+442 QQSVGFAKNMLNASS

-501 AIESARAGEQGRGFS
+501 AIESARAGEQGRGFA

-548 VVYKQINALTEDAQ
+548 MVYSQINALTEDAQ
-562 LQTAN
+562 LQTEN
-567 AQELKAN
+567 AQELQAN

-579 NNAQLANK
+579 NNAQQANT
-587 VAINA
+587 VAVEA
-592 MELAKQQSDFL
+592 MELAKQQSNFLSDFT
-603 QGFTLSMHDMKSQV
+603 QSMHNMKSQV
-617 SESSELVTDIRSQ
+617 NESSELVSDIRSQ
-630 LELQMISIKEGLG
+630 LELQMATIKKGLG
-643 LDNSND
+643 LDSDAV

>member
-1 MFMRVSFFTRL
+1 MRVSFFTRL

-25 TTLLWASHT
+25 ATLLWASHT

-54 ELADHLESYLVQGNN
+54 ELADHLESYLVQGNS
-69 QYLIKS
+69 QYLKQS
-75 STLIEQLEAQQLTA
+75 STLIEQLKAQQLTV
-89 LPPELEARLSSQ
+89 LPPELEIRLAAQ
-101 LISLN
+101 LTSLN

-143 YVQKASRQTSNAL
+143 YAQKAPMQTSNAL

-181 DYQPEVEKSL
+181 DYQPEVEKNL
-191 QQSIKNLNLLAVKIE
+191 QQSIKTLNLLAINIE

-218 EFSLFVD
+218 EFALFVD

-272 LLSKTVI
+272 LVSKTVI
-279 EAEQILKAQQD
+279 EAEQTLKAQQD
-290 TVKRKV
+290 NVKRQV

-316 VQRKQVLQP
+316 VQRRQVLQP

-356 IAEYFNQLIERQRLE
+356 IAQYFNQLIERQRLE
-371 GQERANMLNV
+371 AQERANMLNV

-388 MSEYLHTIGQKSN
+388 MSEHLHTIGQKSN
-401 ASYQQVNHNEEQL
+401 ASYQQVNHNEEL
-414 FNIQQLGEQVNHI
+414 LLNIQQLGEQVNHI

-442 QQSVGFAKSMLNASA
+442 QQSVGFAKSMLNASS

-501 AIESARAGEQGRGFS
+501 AIESARAGEQGRGFA

-579 NNAQLANK
+579 GNAQQANK
-587 VAINA
+587 VAIDA
-592 MELAKQQSDFL
+592 MELAKQQNELL

-617 SESSELVTDIRSQ
+617 SESSELVADIGSQ
-630 LELQMISIKEGLG
+630 LELQMATIKKGLG
-643 LDNSND
+643 LDSDAV

>member
-1 MFMRVSFFTRL
+1 MRVSFFTRL

-25 TTLLWASHT
+25 ATLLWASHT

-54 ELADHLESYLVQGNN
+54 ELADHLESYLVQGNS
-69 QYLIKS
+69 QYLKQS
-75 STLIEQLEAQQLTA
+75 STLIEQLKAQQLTV
-89 LPPELEARLSSQ
+89 LPPELEIRLAAQ
-101 LISLN
+101 LTSLN

-143 YVQKASRQTSNAL
+143 YAQKAPMQTSNAL

-181 DYQPEVEKSL
+181 DYQPEVEKNL
-191 QQSIKNLNLLAVKIE
+191 QQSIKTLNLLAINIE

-218 EFSLFVD
+218 EFALFVD

-272 LLSKTVI
+272 LVSKTVI
-279 EAEQILKAQQD
+279 EAEQTLKAQQD
-290 TVKRKV
+290 NVKRQV

-316 VQRKQVLQP
+316 VQRGQVLQP

-356 IAEYFNQLIERQRLE
+356 IAQYFNQLIERQRLE
-371 GQERANMLNV
+371 AQERANMLNV

-388 MSEYLHTIGQKSN
+388 MSEHLHSIGQKSN
-401 ASYQQVNHNEEQL
+401 ASYQQVNHNEEL
-414 FNIQQLGEQVNHI
+414 LLNIQQLGEQVNHI

-442 QQSVGFAKSMLNASA
+442 QQSVGFAKSMLNASS

-501 AIESARAGEQGRGFS
+501 AIESARAGEQGRGFA

-579 NNAQLANK
+579 GNAQQANK
-587 VAINA
+587 VAIDA
-592 MELAKQQSDFL
+592 MELAKQQNELL

-617 SESSELVTDIRSQ
+617 SESSELVADIGSQ
-630 LELQMISIKEGLG
+630 LELQMTSIKEGLG
-643 LDNSND
+643 LDNNSD

>member
-12 LAILLTLASILLA
+12 LAILLTLASVLLA
-25 TTLLWASHT
+25 ATLLWASHT
-34 LLKLQQQ
+34 LLKIQQQ
-41 DSAYSQLK
+41 DIAYSQLK
-49 NSIMV
+49 NTIMV
-54 ELADHLESYLVQGNN
+54 DLAGLLEDYLARGNS
-69 QYLIKS
+69 QYLTQS
-75 STLIEQLEAQQLTA
+75 SALIEQLKAQQLTV
-89 LPPELEARLSSQ
+89 LPSELEVRLSTQ
-101 LISLN
+101 LFSLN
-106 TDINGKYR
+106 KDINGKYR

-143 YVQKASRQTSNAL
+143 YVQKASTQSSHAL
-156 NYYKLASDY
+156 SYNKLASDY

-173 LSTYQLIN
+173 LSTYQLLN
-181 DYQPEVEKSL
+181 DYQPEIEKSL
-191 QQSIKNLNLLAVKIE
+191 QQSVKNLNLLAAKIA

-218 EFSLFVD
+218 EFALFVD

-230 LAAEIKAELVS
+230 LAADIKAELVS

-252 TLSQSKQRD
+252 TLSQAKQRN
-261 SGTNELREQIS
+261 SGTNELRKQIS
-272 LLSKTVI
+272 VLSKTVI
-279 EAEQILKAQQD
+279 EAEQTLKAQQD
-290 TVKRKV
+290 SVKQQV
-296 FWVFGI
+296 FCVFGI

-310 AFSVYW
+310 AFGVYW

-356 IAEYFNQLIERQRLE
+356 IAQYFNLLIERQRLE
-371 GQERANMLNV
+371 AQERASMLGV
-381 VSQFMQQ
+381 VSDFMEQ
-388 MSEYLHTIGQKSN
+388 MSEHLEKIGSKS
-401 ASYQQVNHNEEQL
+401 ATSYEQVVKNESL
-414 FNIQQLGEQVNHI
+414 LVNIQHIGEQVNHI

-442 QQSVGFAKSMLNASA
+442 QQSVGFAKNMLNASS

-501 AIESARAGEQGRGFS
+501 AIESARAGEQGRGFA

-548 VVYKQINALTEDAQ
+548 MVYSQINALTEDAQ
-562 LQTAN
+562 LQTEN
-567 AQELKAN
+567 AQELQAN

-579 NNAQLANK
+579 NNAQQANT
-587 VAINA
+587 VAVEA
-592 MELAKQQSDFL
+592 MELAKQQSNFLSDFT
-603 QGFTLSMHDMKSQV
+603 QSMHNMKSQV
-617 SESSELVTDIRSQ
+617 NESSELVSDIRSQ
-630 LELQMISIKEGLG
+630 LELQMATIKKGLG
-643 LDNSND
+643 LDSDAV

>member
-12 LAILLTLASILLA
+12 LAILLTLASVLLA
-25 TTLLWASHT
+25 ATLLWASHT
-34 LLKLQQQ
+34 LLKIQQQ
-41 DSAYSQLK
+41 DIAYSQLK
-49 NSIMV
+49 NTIMV
-54 ELADHLESYLVQGNN
+54 DLAGLLEDYLVRGNS
-69 QYLIKS
+69 QYLTQS
-75 STLIEQLEAQQLTA
+75 SALIEQLKAQQLTV
-89 LPPELEARLSSQ
+89 LPSELEVRLSTQ
-101 LISLN
+101 LFSLN
-106 TDINGKYR
+106 KDINGKYR

-143 YVQKASRQTSNAL
+143 YVQKASAQSSHAL
-156 NYYKLASDY
+156 SYNKLASDY

-173 LSTYQLIN
+173 LSTYQLLN
-181 DYQPEVEKSL
+181 DYQPEIEKSL
-191 QQSIKNLNLLAVKIE
+191 QQSVKNLNLLAAKIA

-218 EFSLFVD
+218 EFALFVD

-230 LAAEIKAELVS
+230 LAADIKAELVS

-252 TLSQSKQRD
+252 TLSQAKQRN

-272 LLSKTVI
+272 VLSKTVI
-279 EAEQILKAQQD
+279 EAEQTLKAQQD
-290 TVKRKV
+290 TVKQQV

-310 AFSVYW
+310 AFGVYW

-356 IAEYFNQLIERQRLE
+356 IAQYFNLLIERQRLE
-371 GQERANMLNV
+371 AQERASMLGV
-381 VSQFMQQ
+381 VSDFMEQ
-388 MSEYLHTIGQKSN
+388 MSEHLEKIGTKS
-401 ASYQQVNHNEEQL
+401 ATSYEQVVKNESL
-414 FNIQQLGEQVNHI
+414 LVNIQHIGEQVNHI

-442 QQSVGFAKSMLNASA
+442 QQSVGFAKNMLNASS

-501 AIESARAGEQGRGFS
+501 AIESARAGEQGRGFA

-548 VVYKQINALTEDAQ
+548 MVYSQINALTEDAQ
-562 LQTAN
+562 LQTEN
-567 AQELKAN
+567 AQELQAN

-579 NNAQLANK
+579 NNAQQANT
-587 VAINA
+587 VAVEA
-592 MELAKQQSDFL
+592 MELAKQQSNFLSDFT
-603 QGFTLSMHDMKSQV
+603 QSMHNMKSQV
-617 SESSELVTDIRSQ
+617 NESSELVSDIRSQ
-630 LELQMISIKEGLG
+630 LELQMATIKKGLG
-643 LDNSND
+643 LDSDAV